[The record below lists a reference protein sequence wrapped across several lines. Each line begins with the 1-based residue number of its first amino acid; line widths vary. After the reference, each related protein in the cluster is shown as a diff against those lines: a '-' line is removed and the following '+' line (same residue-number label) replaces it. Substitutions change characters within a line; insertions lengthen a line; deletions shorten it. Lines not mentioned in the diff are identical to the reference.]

1 MAPRLELR
9 GIFSWKIVLGYEG
22 VINTSLLELGWID
35 APLEVLLYRR
45 TAVFVALVHAW
56 APFAMLPIY
65 VSLEKIDR
73 SAREAAVDL
82 GDSAVARFLRV
93 TLPLSSP
100 GIFAA
105 SVMIF
110 IPTLGDYV
118 TPALLGGLDGMMIG
132 NIVHAQLR
140 TAHIWPMGA
149 AFSIVLAL
157 WIVAIV
163 TGFLWLIRKTKNRSH
178 EERVDRT
185 QLASSNLCRAFFDFP
200 RWADPVDPDVQR
212 Q

>member
-56 APFAMLPIY
+56 APFAILLIY

-73 SAREAAVDL
+73 SALEAAVDL
-82 GDSAVARFLRV
+82 GDGAVARFLRV

-132 NIVHAQLR
+132 NIVHAQFR
-140 TAHIWPMGA
+140 TAHNWPMGA

-185 QLASSNLCRAFFDFP
+185 QLASSNLCRAFFDFSL
-200 RWADPVDPDVQR
+200 WADPVDPDVQR